1 MRKLQ
6 RPTDERMALLKNLAT
21 NLLWYG
27 RIETTYEKAKDV
39 KSYAEKLLTCAINTY
54 EDTVKTTKKSC

>member
-6 RPTDERMALLKNLAT
+6 RPTDQRTALLKNLAT

-27 RIETTYEKAKDV
+27 RIETTFEKAKDP
-39 KSYAEKLLTCAINTY
+39 
-54 EDTVKTTKKSC
+54 DFG